1 MRKLA
6 LIALITTSIVPFNN
20 GANAQIFQTND
31 NPGVTGGQVG
41 IFACDAPGTK
51 QRNGAIIG
59 AVLGGVIGNKVSD
72 DNKTIGTVVGAAIG
86 GAAGS
91 YIGCRLQRRDQE
103 RLAADN
109 ERALALGQNS
119 SWVNEESGV
128 SANTQVISD
137 TNTASRD
144 IVLARGVTAPTR
156 LILIGGRYAASR
168 DLVLRAGPAA
178 NTRSIG
184 GIGETE
190 QIDVLGRTVPTTRNG
205 AAWAAV
211 ESGGV
216 VIGYV
221 PLTGLRALGRIAAAD
236 QLEGEPNTRVVKVP
250 ITSVCRN
257 VSQNVKVNSDNQ
269 SETANTKACVQAD
282 GSWKTI

>member
-6 LIALITTSIVPFNN
+6 LFALISSSIVPFN
-20 GANAQIFQTND
+20 GVNAQIFQTND
-31 NPGVTGGQVG
+31 NPGVMGGQVG
-41 IFACDAPGTK
+41 IFNCDAPGTK

-72 DNKTIGTVVGAAIG
+72 DNKTMGTVVGAAIG

-109 ERALALGQNS
+109 ERALATGQNAA
-119 SWVNEESGV
+119 WTNDESGV
-128 SANTQVISD
+128 SANTQVIS
-137 TNTASRD
+137 NTMSETRD
-144 IVLARGVTAPTR
+144 IRLANGVQTPPR
-156 LILIGGRYAASR
+156 LILIGGRYSAER
-168 DLVLRAGPAA
+168 DMVLRAGPAA

-184 GIGETE
+184 GIGATE
-190 QIDVLGRTVPTTRNG
+190 QIDVLGRTVPSTRNG
-205 AAWAAV
+205 APWAAV

-221 PLTGLRALGRIAAAD
+221 PMSGLRALGRIAAAD
-236 QLEGEPNTRVVKVP
+236 QLEGEPNTRLVKVP
-250 ITSVCRN
+250 VTSVCRN
-257 VSQNVKVNSDNQ
+257 VSQNVKVNNSNESQ
-269 SETANTKACVQAD
+269 TANSRACVQPD
-282 GSWKTI
+282 GSWKAL